1 MERFVYNP
9 KYVKL
14 LISMTGKTA
23 QIDEL
28 AKSNDINAGHLRN
41 VIDQWSKEGVISK
54 DKSGREYNITLTE
67 KGELISEKLA
77 ELREIVN
84 NYTPKPEMTCAT
96 CGKKITQDCHSDI
109 PNKPP
114 FYCSEKCYGDAKKL
128 NNAKTDTKKENKG
141 VINESNT
148 K

>member
-54 DKSGREYNITLTE
+54 DKSGQNTIL
-67 KGELISEKLA
+67 LL
-77 ELREIVN
+77 LR
-84 NYTPKPEMTCAT
+84 
-96 CGKKITQDCHSDI
+96 
-109 PNKPP
+109 
-114 FYCSEKCYGDAKKL
+114 
-128 NNAKTDTKKENKG
+128 KESLSLRSSLSF
-141 VINESNT
+141 VR
-148 K
+148 